1 MVKYYMALLM
11 RFWLSRLAFLLFN
24 CFSTTPIRGE
34 NHTGKKLVLMKT
46 YVESFHQKFYIT
58 DIENLTVIFYMYAYW
73 VPITVANNAVR
84 SFRTGG
90 LIDV

>member
-1 MVKYYMALLM
+1 
-11 RFWLSRLAFLLFN
+11 
-24 CFSTTPIRGE
+24 
-34 NHTGKKLVLMKT
+34 MKT

-73 VPITVANNAVR
+73 VPITVANNSVR